1 MLILTM
7 RTDKPESELGLYD
20 DGTQIAYV
28 TWQAHRELA
37 ETIHHKLQ
45 ELLQQNDKSLSDL
58 KAIACYQGPGSFT
71 GLRIGMSV
79 ANALAYSLGIPAVTT
94 NGNDW
99 IKQAIDRLLQGDNDA
114 VLLPEYGGE
123 INITKPKK

>member
-7 RTDKPESELGLYD
+7 RTDNPESELGLYED
-20 DGTQIAYV
+20 SKQIAYI

-45 ELLQQNDKSLSDL
+45 ALLQDNDKSLNDL
-58 KAIACYQGPGSFT
+58 QGIACYQGPGSFT

-79 ANALAYSLGIPAVTT
+79 ANALAYSLGIPSVST
-94 NGNDW
+94 NGDAW
-99 IKQAIDRLLQGDNDA
+99 IKRAIDRLLQGDNDA

>member
-7 RTDKPESELGLYD
+7 RTDKPESELGLYED
-20 DGTQIAYV
+20 NKEVAYV
-28 TWQAHRELA
+28 TWQAHRQLA

-45 ELLQQNDKSLSDL
+45 ELLQQNNKALSDL
-58 KAIACYQGPGSFT
+58 QAVACYQGPGSFT
-71 GLRIGMSV
+71 GLRIGMSA
-79 ANALAYSLGIPAVTT
+79 ANALAYSLAIPAVTT